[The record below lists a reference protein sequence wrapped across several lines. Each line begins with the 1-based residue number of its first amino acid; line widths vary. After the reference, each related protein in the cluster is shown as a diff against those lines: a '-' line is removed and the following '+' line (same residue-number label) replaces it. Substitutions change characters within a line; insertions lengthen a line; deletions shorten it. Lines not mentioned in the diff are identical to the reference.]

1 MIHLKI
7 HVESIHEGVRYPCD
21 KCPYK
26 ATTISSLKRHG
37 ESIHEGV
44 CYSCHGG
51 VDSPVFLGLI
61 YFVFVVLSY
70 ILLLVFIIA
79 VQMWRASFEKLVFEN
94 SVLTLNECVT
104 LWFSENCHRSCL
116 KTFSLVLPTHSWCTT
131 AEINW
136 GVEGNFKV
144 LTILANTSNKTL
156 WL

>member
-51 VDSPVFLGLI
+51 GGGFPGLSR
-61 YFVFVVLSY
+61 VN
-70 ILLLVFIIA
+70 ILCI
-79 VQMWRASFEKLVFEN
+79 
-94 SVLTLNECVT
+94 C
-104 LWFSENCHRSCL
+104 
-116 KTFSLVLPTHSWCTT
+116 SLVLYTITSLYHSS
-131 AEINW
+131 
-136 GVEGNFKV
+136 
-144 LTILANTSNKTL
+144 ANVTCKF
-156 WL
+156 